1 MCSNVLFITRN
12 NIHTN
17 PCVHNFCPSTI
28 FYCCFNYLPWY
39 VIKLIY
45 NCIFNFYMVL
55 NYRYNYDLQLLLVW
69 MKMKMKNVFISSQ
82 LVASN
87 NINDN
92 IIVFMIGNVL
102 QMWLNNMWCLVQLEL
117 WQYIIIAN
125 VHVLMAR

>member
-1 MCSNVLFITRN
+1 
-12 NIHTN
+12 
-17 PCVHNFCPSTI
+17 
-28 FYCCFNYLPWY
+28 
-39 VIKLIY
+39 
-45 NCIFNFYMVL
+45 
-55 NYRYNYDLQLLLVW
+55 
-69 MKMKMKNVFISSQ
+69 

-92 IIVFMIGNVL
+92 IIVFMIGNVV